1 MEIVLFLAIDLLA
14 TFALTLLIHS
24 LMSRRPLG

>member
-1 MEIVLFLAIDLLA
+1 MEIVLFLVIDLLV

-24 LMSRRPLG
+24 LMSRRPFG